1 VSADIVSLGLRSFFI
16 LLDCVGHIS
25 CAVRAA
31 EEFERASSLRKGDK
45 NDLGPAHAATAA
57 IPL

>member
-1 VSADIVSLGLRSFFI
+1 MSLGLRSFFI
-16 LLDCVGHIS
+16 LLDCVGHIG